1 MGCRRAKMA
10 TILAYT
16 SPALGNLFPI
26 AALLSELRRRGHRIV
41 LRTLSSA
48 VPIGLA
54 AGFDTAGVAPQ
65 IEAVAMTDWTAR
77 TGLGALRR
85 GFEIFAR
92 RAELE
97 VADVRAAIDAVHPDA
112 LVLDT
117 NCWGAPAVAEA
128 AGLPWATFWPYPPY
142 LTSRGSPPFGPGLA
156 PALGAFGRLRDGAV
170 QALMRPL
177 LDRAM
182 VRPLNAIYH
191 ALGVEPLGCAD
202 DFVLRAPLSLVG
214 TAEPFEYAHP
224 DWDER
229 MVMIGPCEFGQSDR
243 FERIGGIDAEMSGE
257 GLAGPTVLVTT
268 SSERQG
274 DDALPITALAA
285 LADEPVHVVATFPC
299 GVPQGLSVPAN
310 ATVRR
315 FLDHAAVLDHAVCA
329 ITHGGMGV
337 TQKAL
342 ARGVP
347 VCVVPYGRDQFEV
360 ARRVVVSGCGAR
372 VSPGRLSPA
381 RLRSAVLCA
390 MAMTDGAGRV
400 AAGFAAAGG
409 AKRGADVLER
419 RLLRIPTEEG

>member
-1 MGCRRAKMA
+1 MA

-48 VPIGLA
+48 VQIGVG
-54 AGFDTAGVAPQ
+54 AGFDTAAVDAR

-85 GFEIFAR
+85 GFQVFAR

-97 VADVRAAIDAVHPDA
+97 VADVRAAIDAAGPDA

-142 LTSRGSPPFGPGLA
+142 LRSRGNPPFGPGLT
-156 PALGAFGRLRDGAV
+156 PSRGVLGRVRDATVG
-170 QALMRPL
+170 ALMRPL
-177 LDRAM
+177 LDQAM
-182 VRPLNAIYH
+182 IRPLNTIH
-191 ALGVEPLGCAD
+191 RALGVEPLGCAD
-202 DFVLRAPLSLVG
+202 DFVLRPPLALVG
-214 TAEPFEYAHP
+214 TAEPFEYPHP

-229 MVMIGPCEFGQSDR
+229 LAMIGPCEFGGGDG
-243 FERIGGIDAEMSGE
+243 FESVE
-257 GLAGPTVLVTT
+257 GLYGPTVLVTT

-299 GVPQGLSVPAN
+299 GVPEGLSVPAN
-310 ATVRR
+310 ATVHR
-315 FLDHAAVLDHAVCA
+315 FVDHAAVLEHAVCA
-329 ITHGGMGV
+329 VTHGGMGA

-360 ARRVVVSGCGAR
+360 ARRVVVSDSGTR
-372 VSPGRLSPA
+372 VAAGRLTPA
-381 RLRSAVLCA
+381 RLRSAVIRA
-390 MAMTDGAGRV
+390 TGMTAGAGRV

-409 AKRGADVLER
+409 ASRGADLFES
-419 RLLRIPTEEG
+419 RLLRIRAAEG

>member
-1 MGCRRAKMA
+1 M
-10 TILAYT
+10 
-16 SPALGNLFPI
+16 GNLFPI
-26 AALLSELRRRGHRIV
+26 AALLTELRRRGHHIV
-41 LRTLSSA
+41 LRTLSTA
-48 VPIGLA
+48 VPIGA
-54 AGFDTAGVAPQ
+54 DAGFDTAAVDPR

-97 VADVRAAIDAVHPDA
+97 VADVRAAVEAVNPDV

-142 LTSRGSPPFGPGLA
+142 LGSPGNPPFGPGLT
-156 PALGAFGRLRDGAV
+156 PARGVVGRFRDGAV
-170 QALMRPL
+170 GALMRPL

-182 VRPLNAIYH
+182 VRPLNTIYR

-202 DFVLRAPLSLVG
+202 DFVLRAPLALVG
-214 TAEPFEYAHP
+214 TAEPFEYEHP

-229 MVMIGPCEFGQSDR
+229 LVMIGPCEFVAGDR
-243 FERIGGIDAEMSGE
+243 LARIE
-257 GLAGPTVLVTT
+257 GLSGPAVLVTT

-274 DDALPITALAA
+274 DDALPISALAA
-285 LADEPVHVVATFPC
+285 LAEEPVHVVATFPC
-299 GVPQGLSVPAN
+299 GVPEGLSVPAN

-315 FLDHAAVLDHAVCA
+315 FVDHAAVLDHAVCA

-360 ARRVVVSGCGAR
+360 ARRVVVSGCGTR
-372 VSPGRLSPA
+372 VSAGRLSPA
-381 RLRSAVLCA
+381 RLRTAVLRA
-390 MAMTDGAGRV
+390 MAMTEGAGRV

-409 AKRGADVLER
+409 VVRGADVLES
-419 RLLRIPTEEG
+419 RLLRIPVAEG